1 MQNEADLLDT
11 DLLPIRATVENPP
24 IVCEA
29 APTGC
34 PVVICF
40 ASCIGSSNVLELTP
54 TGSQLRFRRGDL
66 VPTWR
71 RNLYLPS
78 YRAAFACSHFR
89 YPHRHRSI
97 LRWTFP
103 LRGAIRAYPVPLK

>member
-24 IVCEA
+24 VVCEA

-40 ASCIGSSNVLELTP
+40 ASCIGSSRVLEFEH
-54 TGSQLRFRRGDL
+54 Q
-66 VPTWR
+66 
-71 RNLYLPS
+71 
-78 YRAAFACSHFR
+78 
-89 YPHRHRSI
+89 
-97 LRWTFP
+97 
-103 LRGAIRAYPVPLK
+103 